1 MENKTIEELHAEHHN
16 KTLTLEN
23 IQVDCTCLTKEQIEE
38 MKMVVVE
45 NGYELG
51 DSTYAFSINY
61 IYCYFRLNKHLAQ
74 YGVFNENKSRTTI
87 TYDKFMELFDK
98 PKTQIKLG
106 KRGKGLI
113 IDSTK
118 QGIKESSGKTR
129 YELDFDFIEAMA
141 KRIESETKYPPYN
154 WKKPIDVQEL
164 TNAILR
170 HAIELKKGNFDDNGE
185 LGHLVAIA
193 CNAMFT
199 YYQLKNNK

>member
-23 IQVDCTCLTKEQIEE
+23 IQVDCTDLTEQQIEE
-38 MKMVVVE
+38 MKSVVIDS
-45 NGYELG
+45 GYN
-51 DSTYAFSINY
+51 INKTFY
-61 IYCYFRLNKHLAQ
+61 SCVDKNTGHLFFKQ
-74 YGVFNENKSRTTI
+74 DNHLKEFFFGRSYKDYTI